1 MGSMSDKS
9 ETADILDRMRDS
21 HKQATEERSH
31 YYTATVLND
40 AMDEVSAL
48 RATLLRIIWG
58 CDELQIGGATRSGA
72 WAAEIA
78 KDAVYR
84 RGRAP

>member
-1 MGSMSDKS
+1 MNERTT
-9 ETADILDRMRDS
+9 ETADILDRMRDL

-31 YYTATVLND
+31 YYTAKVLND
-40 AMDEVSAL
+40 AMEEMSAL

-58 CDELQIGGATRSGA
+58 CDELQTGGATRSGA

-78 KDAVYR
+78 KDAIYR
-84 RGRAP
+84 QGQTP